1 MRAGGARTVASVRGE
16 LAEGGLG
23 GGQQRRGAGELGAD
37 GWGMRRRVWGVG
49 PTGPFSPCV

>member
-16 LAEGGLG
+16 LTEGGLG

-49 PTGPFSPCV
+49 PTGPFSPWV